1 MKYRQL
7 TSEDRSTIARLRAH
21 AYSNIEIA
29 RILKRH
35 PSTISRELR
44 RNRCAYDGGYRAFK
58 AQRRTNGRRRRSRSH
73 PSITYRQWVTV
84 TRYLRRDWSPEQISN
99 WLAENGHFR
108 ISHETIY
115 QRIWANKA
123 NGGTLYKHLRGS
135 QKRRRKRYRS
145 YDSRGIL
152 AGKKHI
158 SERPKEVENRKTF
171 GHWEIDTVM
180 GKGSKH
186 CIVTLV
192 ERSTGYTEI
201 GLLNDR
207 TVASMNKRLMH
218 LLRRNPERYKTITAD
233 NGTEFHGYKE
243 IEAKT
248 DIPFYFCTPY
258 HSWERGT
265 NENTNGLIRQY
276 LPKGTSMEHLK
287 QWKCE
292 AIAHKLNNRPRKR
305 LGWKTP
311 HQCACDVA

>member
-7 TSEDRSTIARLRAH
+7 TAQDRFTIARLRAH
-21 AYSNIEIA
+21 AFSQTEIA
-29 RILKRH
+29 RLLGRH
-35 PSTISRELR
+35 RSTISRELK
-44 RNRCAYDGGYRAFK
+44 RNRCRYDGGYRSFK

-73 PSITYRQWVTV
+73 PSITVSQWVTV
-84 TRYLRRDWSPEQISN
+84 TRYLRRDWSPEQIAN
-99 WLAENGHFR
+99 TFR
-108 ISHETIY
+108 EQGKFSISHESIY
-115 QRIWANKA
+115 QRIWTNKK

-135 QKRRRKRYRS
+135 QKRRRKRYGS
-145 YDSRGIL
+145 YDSRGRL
-152 AGKKHI
+152 AEKRHI
-158 SERPKEVENRKTF
+158 SERPKEVESRKAF

-201 GLLNDR
+201 GQLNDR
-207 TVASMNKRLMH
+207 TVATLNKRVKH
-218 LLRRNPERYKTITAD
+218 LLGRNPERYKTITAD

-243 IEAKT
+243 LETKT
-248 DIPFYFCTPY
+248 GVPFYFCTPY

-276 LPKGTSMEHLK
+276 LPKGTSMEGLK
-287 QWKCE
+287 QWKCDL
-292 AIAHKLNNRPRKR
+292 IARKLNTRPRKR

-311 HQCACDVA
+311 ELRVSEVA